1 MFIFLRFLD
10 FQIFCFIRCNFM
22 HFKMVIMSKLTFVLM
37 VHTAILADEMGLGK
51 TVQVFHATSGLLM

>member
-1 MFIFLRFLD
+1 
-10 FQIFCFIRCNFM
+10 M

-51 TVQVFHATSGLLM
+51 TVQVFHATSGLLMQYNFKSYLPLIRLRVVFV